1 MTSMKSTPDMNDS
14 NDMNDMNDS
23 NDSND
28 SNEMLDQ
35 HESLAAPDGARPA
48 AAPGREGSP
57 LASLLSR
64 IHGVRRR
71 RAAVRTVVGL
81 SILGLAVVAAV
92 AGLFLV
98 DWIFSLSRLG
108 RLGLLAVAIAAVAY
122 VCVSRVRP
130 WFTIRESDLDLAMLV
145 EREQGIDSDLVAALQ
160 FDQPGSGGWGSDVL
174 RSAVVDYVA
183 DFGKTWSIPTR
194 VPQAA
199 LVRRLGWLAA
209 AVAGIAAAALL
220 RPDFVTAFLNRMLLG
235 GMHYP
240 TKTRIES
247 LAIGDERVELA
258 AGRVAVVKTPL
269 GQPLDVAV
277 GLAGRIPESG
287 RVRLTQIDD
296 GTEAS
301 LELAADPAR
310 SAGAFAARLPKLTHS
325 VRAEVFAGDAWS
337 DPIVVEVVPLP
348 IIEAEVSVAPPDYAQ
363 AASLDEP
370 LPAGARQVAV
380 LEGSA
385 VGVSVSCPNK
395 KLRSAVV
402 VVGSEEY
409 PLVEQAS
416 PAGAPRWMLPAAG
429 SPLAAIA
436 KPRAVEVR
444 VIDEDGL
451 APATPVTLVIRVK
464 PDARPRVAAEMLT
477 TTVLPTGSPRLS
489 WRVADDHGIRAVVV
503 VLEPVTAAGETEA
516 TSIAVAPMPPAGWI
530 AGDRLPLEGSVRV
543 PLAALGLKKGDQV
556 RVTLTATDYRGSGKG
571 QTSSSEPIMLDITDE
586 SGILAALSETDERSA
601 KQLETIIERQLGV
614 GGTR

>member
-1 MTSMKSTPDMNDS
+1 MTSMKSMTSLKSTHDMNDS
-14 NDMNDMNDS
+14 N
-23 NDSND
+23 
-28 SNEMLDQ
+28 ETLDQ
-35 HESLAAPDGARPA
+35 HESLATPDGARPA

-57 LASLLSR
+57 RASLLSR

-220 RPDFVTAFLNRMLLG
+220 RPDFATAFLNRMLLG

-301 LELAADPAR
+301 LELAIDPAR
-310 SAGAFAARLPKLTHS
+310 SAGAFTARLPKLTHS
-325 VRAEVFAGDAWS
+325 VRAEVFAGDAWT

-348 IIEAEVSVAPPDYAQ
+348 IIEAEVSVTPPDYAQ
-363 AASLDEP
+363 AANADEP

-385 VGVSVSCPNK
+385 VGVSVSCVNK
-395 KLRSAVV
+395 KLRSAAI

-409 PLVEQAS
+409 PLQEKGS
-416 PAGAPRWMLPAAG
+416 PAGRPAGPSNWILPAAS
-429 SPLAAIA
+429 SPLAAVA
-436 KPRAVEVR
+436 KPIVLEVR
-444 VIDEDGL
+444 VVDEDGL

-489 WRVADDHGIRAVVV
+489 WRVADDHGIRAVAV
-503 VLEPVTAAGETEA
+503 VLEPVTASGETEA

-543 PLAALGLKKGDQV
+543 PLAALGLRKGDQV

>member
-1 MTSMKSTPDMNDS
+1 MTSMKGTHEMNDA
-14 NDMNDMNDS
+14 
-23 NDSND
+23 
-28 SNEMLDQ
+28 NEILDQ
-35 HESLAAPDGARPA
+35 HDSLATPDGARPT
-48 AAPGREGSP
+48 AAPGRQGSP

-98 DWIFSLSRLG
+98 DWIFSLPRLG
-108 RLGLLAVAIAAVAY
+108 RLGLLAAAIAAVAW
-122 VCVSRVRP
+122 VCVIRVRP
-130 WFTIRESDLDLAMLV
+130 WFAIRESDLDLAMLV

-160 FDQPGSGGWGSDVL
+160 FERPGSGGWGSDVL

-183 DFGKTWSIPTR
+183 DFGKSWSIPTR

-199 LVRRLGWLAA
+199 LVRRVGWLAA

-220 RPDFVTAFLNRMLLG
+220 RPDFATAFLNRMLLG

-247 LAIGDERVELA
+247 LAIGSERVELA
-258 AGRVAVVKTPL
+258 AGRAAVVKTPL

-301 LELAADPAR
+301 LELALDPAR

-325 VRAEVFAGDAWS
+325 VRAEVFAGDAWT

-348 IIEAEVSVAPPDYAQ
+348 IIEASLDATPPDYAR
-363 AASLDEP
+363 AAGADEP
-370 LPAGARQVAV
+370 ALNGSRQLTV

-385 VGVSVSCPNK
+385 VEVSVSCVNK
-395 KLRSAVV
+395 ELRSAAI
-402 VVGSEEY
+402 VVGGEEY
-409 PLVEQAS
+409 PLVEQPS
-416 PAGAPRWMLPAAG
+416 PGGIPRWILPAAG
-429 SPLAAIA
+429 SPLAAVV
-436 KPRAVEVR
+436 KPTAVEVH

-451 APATPVTLVIRVK
+451 APATPVTLAIRVK

-477 TTVLPTGSPRLS
+477 TTVLPTGFPRLS
-489 WRVADDHGIRAVVV
+489 WRVADDHGIRAVAV
-503 VLEPVTAAGETEA
+503 VLEPVTAAGETKA
-516 TSIAVAPMPPAGWI
+516 TSIAVVPMPPAGWI

-556 RVTLTATDYRGSGKG
+556 RVTLMSTDYRGSGNG
-571 QTSSSEPIMLDITDE
+571 QTSSSEPIVLDITDE

-614 GGTR
+614 GETR